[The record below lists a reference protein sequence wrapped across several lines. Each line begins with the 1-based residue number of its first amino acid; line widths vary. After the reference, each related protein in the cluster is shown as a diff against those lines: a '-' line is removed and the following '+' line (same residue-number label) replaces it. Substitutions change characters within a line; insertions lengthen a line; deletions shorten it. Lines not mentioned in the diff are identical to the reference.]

1 MLGTLAVMNHD
12 FSVGMKFLKWNFR
25 NFLKND
31 VKYNNTLKQLLGIMY
46 VYCIKI
52 DNVYVFNKIQYVN
65 QLNLNILY
73 ILQNMIFWIIL
84 KEKFLFHDKEEN
96 VLISTLQS

>member
-1 MLGTLAVMNHD
+1 
-12 FSVGMKFLKWNFR
+12 
-25 NFLKND
+25 
-31 VKYNNTLKQLLGIMY
+31 MY

-73 ILQNMIFWIIL
+73 RYSAKYDILNNIERKIPIP
-84 KEKFLFHDKEEN
+84 
-96 VLISTLQS
+96 